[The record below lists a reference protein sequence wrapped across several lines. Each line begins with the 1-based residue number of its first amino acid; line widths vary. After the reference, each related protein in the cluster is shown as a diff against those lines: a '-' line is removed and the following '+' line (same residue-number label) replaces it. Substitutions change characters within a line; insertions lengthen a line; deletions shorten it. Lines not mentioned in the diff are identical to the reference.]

1 MVTQVGS
8 LNLTRTWA
16 WESALAP
23 VSQVR
28 KPTLL
33 REVEPLAQGD
43 LAEQHQNR
51 SEVRYADP
59 TVQALS
65 TLPPGKLSQE
75 KD

>member
-8 LNLTRTWA
+8 LNLTTTWA

-51 SEVRYADP
+51 SEVR
-59 TVQALS
+59 
-65 TLPPGKLSQE
+65 
-75 KD
+75 